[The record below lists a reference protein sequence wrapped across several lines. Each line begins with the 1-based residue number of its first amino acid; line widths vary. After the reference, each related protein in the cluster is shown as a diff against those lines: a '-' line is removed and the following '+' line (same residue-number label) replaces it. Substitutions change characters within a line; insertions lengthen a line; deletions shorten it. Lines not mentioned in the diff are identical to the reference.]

1 MYFYSATERD
11 EPRIPKATPV
21 KSGNSYAN
29 EGAAQEKRKHCT
41 VTGTGVLGNAN

>member
-11 EPRIPKATPV
+11 EPRIPKATLV

-29 EGAAQEKRKHCT
+29 EGAGQKKRK